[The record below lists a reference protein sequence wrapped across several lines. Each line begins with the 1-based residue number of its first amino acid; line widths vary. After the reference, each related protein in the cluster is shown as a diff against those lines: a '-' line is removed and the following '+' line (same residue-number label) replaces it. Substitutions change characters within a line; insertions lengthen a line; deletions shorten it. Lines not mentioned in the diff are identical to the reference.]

1 MESKKPLNQFQEVHK
16 KVREALDRT
25 REVQGKDAELRKK
38 KAEEKAVRE
47 AFDHA

>member
-16 KVREALDRT
+16 KVREVLDRA

-38 KAEEKAVRE
+38 RAEEEAVPE
-47 AFDHA
+47 GFDHA